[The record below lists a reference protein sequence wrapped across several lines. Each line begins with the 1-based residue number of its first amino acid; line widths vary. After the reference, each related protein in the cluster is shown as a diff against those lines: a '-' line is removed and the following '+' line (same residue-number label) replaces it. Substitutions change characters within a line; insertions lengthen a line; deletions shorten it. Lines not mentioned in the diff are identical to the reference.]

1 MICLDGH
8 VDLFLIFVEGSF
20 GFQQSCPAADRG
32 VRNKKNGA
40 AHVSEEQLSG
50 KWVKGAAIGLGSLW
64 GSRKWHSEA
73 AVRALGCVQPLG
85 KRQEKRLF
93 SMSRLLGF
101 MAWFQGIS
109 WRQRKWQGGNISDK
123 MPPKVCY
130 VGQSLLTC
138 HGCTLMQFLLKCP
151 GGFLTL
157 QRSDSHETQQKA
169 LRYQEQVNGFLPGSV
184 GDWGWG
190 GGATPLNRL
199 NCVLKL
205 LSCA

>member
-1 MICLDGH
+1 MRSKTQKTQNQTKPTKSEPPSNENSNENKKRMICLDGH

-50 KWVKGAAIGLGSLW
+50 KSVKGAAIGLGSLW
-64 GSRKWHSEA
+64 GSRKWHGQA

-109 WRQRKWQGGNISDK
+109 WRQRK
-123 MPPKVCY
+123 
-130 VGQSLLTC
+130 
-138 HGCTLMQFLLKCP
+138 
-151 GGFLTL
+151 
-157 QRSDSHETQQKA
+157 
-169 LRYQEQVNGFLPGSV
+169 
-184 GDWGWG
+184 
-190 GGATPLNRL
+190 
-199 NCVLKL
+199 
-205 LSCA
+205 